1 MSEPATGD
9 QRPPGRIL
17 SSLFNLFFPAPCR
30 ICGELLSEIS
40 RVPVCRACWE
50 ALKPLSPSGQCAVCG
65 LPCAGDLASAA
76 GFRCGECLKSPPS
89 FDLARSYGAYG
100 GALRELVHL
109 MKYQGMTPLAVPLG
123 QRMAGITEAPEWS
136 EAFSRCQAVVALP
149 LDPARQRER
158 GYNQAELLAREVARH
173 RKIPV
178 LREACRR
185 VRPTAPQAG
194 LSRSDRRANVQG
206 AFVAE
211 KRLVEDRVLLL
222 VDDVM
227 TTGATLNA
235 CSHALL
241 QAGAAGVVAL
251 TAARTIEWE

>member
-1 MSEPATGD
+1 MPAGEAG
-9 QRPPGRIL
+9 RPGRVL

-30 ICGELLSEIS
+30 ICGELLGEIS
-40 RVPVCRACWE
+40 RVPVCRACWA
-50 ALKPLSPSGQCAVCG
+50 ALQPLSPSGQCAVCG
-65 LPCAGDLASAA
+65 LPCSGDLASAA
-76 GFRCGECLKSPPS
+76 GFRCGECLKSPPC

-109 MKYQGMTPLAVPLG
+109 MKYQGMTPLAGPLA
-123 QRMAGITEAPEWS
+123 QRMARIAEAPEWA
-136 EAFSRCQAVVALP
+136 EVFSRCQAVVPMP
-149 LDPARQRER
+149 LDPARRRER

-173 RKIPV
+173 RKIP
-178 LREACRR
+178 LLLDACRR
-185 VRPTAPQAG
+185 VRATAPQAG
-194 LSRSDRRANVQG
+194 LSRSERRANVQG
-206 AFVAE
+206 AFAAE
-211 KRLVEDRVLLL
+211 KKFVEDRVLLL

-235 CSHALL
+235 CSRALL